1 MSKKE
6 KEQTVTIDDK
16 EYNVDDLTQEQ
27 ITMVNHVADLDR
39 KLSSAQFN
47 LDQLNVGRG
56 AFMNMLN
63 KSLEVVD
70 ESDEVVE
77 AEVE

>member
-1 MSKKE
+1 MGKDKNTP
-6 KEQTVTIDDK
+6 QTVTINDK
-16 EYNVDDLTQEQ
+16 EYSVDDLTQEQ

-56 AFMNMLN
+56 AFMNMLTE
-63 KSLEVVD
+63 SLKVE
-70 ESDEVVE
+70 E
-77 AEVE
+77 AEEVE